1 VLVRVEAMAQDVNHA
16 PDATHAPPDAP
27 RRNVRRQLVM
37 IGLIGIA
44 PVLAS
49 YAAYYWWPRDS
60 RVNYGAL
67 LATPAPPI
75 EGATLDARPFALTDL
90 RGKWVVLSA
99 SGGACDA
106 ACATRLYAGRQVRT
120 IQNADMDRIVR
131 VWLVTDDAAPPP
143 ALLAEHPDLRVVRV
157 APARVAGLPRH
168 GAGVLLV
175 DPLGNLVLD
184 WPADPDVKAM
194 ARDVSR
200 LLRASGIG

>member
-1 VLVRVEAMAQDVNHA
+1 MAQDLNRA
-16 PDATHAPPDAP
+16 PRAAQAPPDAA
-27 RRNVRRQLVM
+27 RRKVRRQLLMVA
-37 IGLIGIA
+37 LIGIA
-44 PVLAS
+44 PVVAS

-67 LATPAPPI
+67 VAAPAPAI
-75 EGATLDARPFALTDL
+75 EGATLDARPFSLVDL
-90 RGKWVVLSA
+90 RGKWVMLAA

-106 ACATRLYAGRQVRT
+106 ACATRLYAGRQART

-131 VWLVTDDAAPPP
+131 VWLVTDDAAPPS

-157 APARVAGLPRH
+157 APARAGALPRH
-168 GAGVLLV
+168 GAGLLLI
-175 DPLGNLVLD
+175 DPLGNVVLD
-184 WPADPDVKAM
+184 WPADPDVKAV